1 MTLKTSIKTQYFC
14 YRKNTNKINAHK
26 RKNHSLKQADDIE
39 ITKIKKL
46 ECFLVVMDI
55 EKAFDSLD
63 QKFLIYTVGI
73 YLLKVNNKNSLK
85 QGVQS

>member
-1 MTLKTSIKTQYFC
+1 MRESGRLI
-14 YRKNTNKINAHK
+14 
-26 RKNHSLKQADDIE
+26 ADVIE

-63 QKFLIYTVGI
+63 QNFLIYTLEKYGFS
-73 YLLKVNNKNSLK
+73 KNFMLAIGKNFTKRSALFCY
-85 QGVQS
+85 